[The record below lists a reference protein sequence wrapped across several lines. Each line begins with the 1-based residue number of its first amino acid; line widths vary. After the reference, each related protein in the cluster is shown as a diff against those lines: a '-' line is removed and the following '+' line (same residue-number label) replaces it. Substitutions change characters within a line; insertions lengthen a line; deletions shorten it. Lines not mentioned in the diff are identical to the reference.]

1 MKINP
6 RLWDAANEVEPFDV
20 QKLSDRTIEI
30 YKMSSF
36 DGIKEEFVNTK
47 GQFAAWSSID
57 GVNYRLFI
65 EDGYYEEVKD
75 LYTQQINTIWIEYW
89 DLCDNIYKKF
99 SRFCIYP
106 LMIVAILLCIVSI
119 AFGSHLKGVGSYII
133 IGALIVMF
141 IGMLILNR
149 VVKKK
154 QADEHNKSRQ
164 KIYDILGEDRFNKL
178 VDNQKNYM
186 DKYFDELY
194 KDNNKDPYEFTE
206 EDEDSKA
213 LNAEAQAQVA
223 NDEAKAEEN
232 VEAKTEEVKAE
243 AEDAKVEALE
253 KTEEAS
259 NTNEEE
265 K

>member
-6 RLWDAANEVEPFDV
+6 RLWDAANEVEPFEV
-20 QKLSDRTIEI
+20 QKFDDRTVEI

-36 DGIKEEFVNTK
+36 DGVKEEFVNTK

-57 GVNYRLFI
+57 GFNYRLFI

-75 LYTQQINTIWIEYW
+75 LYSQQINQIWIEYW
-89 DLCDNIYKKF
+89 DLCDSIYKRF

-106 LMIVAILLCIVSI
+106 LMLVAIVLCIVSI
-119 AFGSHLKGVGSYII
+119 AFGSYLGSIGSYII

-154 QADEHNKSRQ
+154 QAVEHNNSRQ
-164 KIYDILGEDRFNKL
+164 KIYDILGENKFNKL

-186 DKYFDELY
+186 DRYFDELY
-194 KDNNKDPYEFTE
+194 KNNDKDPYEFTE
-206 EDEDSKA
+206 EDETTTSNGDVK
-213 LNAEAQAQVA
+213 E
-223 NDEAKAEEN
+223 
-232 VEAKTEEVKAE
+232 VEAKEDTAAETKEETVSEEVKEAEETKEAE
-243 AEDAKVEALE
+243 AEETKKAEFE
-253 KTEEAS
+253 
-259 NTNEEE
+259 
-265 K
+265 